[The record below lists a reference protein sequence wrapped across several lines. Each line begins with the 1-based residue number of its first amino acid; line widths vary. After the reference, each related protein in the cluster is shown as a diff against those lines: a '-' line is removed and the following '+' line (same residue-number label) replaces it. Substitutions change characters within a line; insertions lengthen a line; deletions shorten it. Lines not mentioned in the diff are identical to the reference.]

1 MIRLRSR
8 SVVLTTAALAALTV
22 ASCETP
28 PEAPPPPV
36 MAVAP
41 PPPPP
46 PVTVAPRVVELAGAF
61 ESYMEQAG
69 GMGAT
74 FENGEAVHRSLTSAA
89 AYEPRQLASGAV
101 AYAAVQALQDTAF
114 VESVR
119 QYARNPAQRATIA
132 ANLIQDPAYAIGIPN
147 SAGAAGRIAAA
158 LDVHGTRVRTAGMAV
173 KQAAYS
179 VQRQA
184 WSKATIPNREQRLAN
199 VKSLG
204 ATLVPAPSPTLERI
218 RSQALGQ
225 TTSALATSAMQPPY
239 TPVVVRGLAVA
250 ALSALGL
257 GDDPAYT
264 ETFNTLLNEPTGGY
278 CLNLSKLN
286 LNQCLA
292 VAKPWYEDVF
302 CLGQH
307 IMIDTGQCI
316 VNAAGAP
323 PPAIAAV
330 TAPVTSVTAEAAASG
345 AKDTTA
351 VPAVGPA
358 KAAAA
363 ATTTGGYKT
372 TGPTKRP

>member
-1 MIRLRSR
+1 
-8 SVVLTTAALAALTV
+8 
-22 ASCETP
+22 
-28 PEAPPPPV
+28 
-36 MAVAP
+36 
-41 PPPPP
+41 
-46 PVTVAPRVVELAGAF
+46 VAPRVVELAGAF
-61 ESYMEQAG
+61 ENYMEQAG
-69 GMGAT
+69 GMGST

-119 QYARNPAQRATIA
+119 QYARNPEQRATIA
-132 ANLIQDPAYAIGIPN
+132 ANLIKDPAYAIGIPN

-199 VKSLG
+199 VKLLGASLG
-204 ATLVPAPSPTLERI
+204 PAPSPTLERL
-218 RSQALGQ
+218 RSQALGH
-225 TTSALATSAMQPPY
+225 TTSALPSTALQPPY
-239 TPVVVRGLAVA
+239 TPVVVRGMAVA

-307 IMIDTGQCI
+307 VMIDTGQCI

-323 PPAIAAV
+323 PPVIAQVA
-330 TAPVTSVTAEAAASG
+330 APVTSVTAEAAALAPAG
-345 AKDTTA
+345 DTTA
-351 VPAVGPA
+351 VPAAGPA
-358 KAAAA
+358 KAAPAKTA
-363 ATTTGGYKT
+363 GATTTSAAGYRIPA
-372 TGPTKRP
+372 PTKRK